1 MWNPRGLTGVIGVML
16 FLIAVY
22 LVLKNAG
29 GASSILTSGG
39 GTGVR
44 LITALQGR

>member
-1 MWNPRGLTGVIGVML
+1 MWNPRGFTGVIGVML
-16 FLIAVY
+16 FLIAMY
-22 LVLKNAG
+22 LVLTRAA

-39 GTGVR
+39 KTGVS